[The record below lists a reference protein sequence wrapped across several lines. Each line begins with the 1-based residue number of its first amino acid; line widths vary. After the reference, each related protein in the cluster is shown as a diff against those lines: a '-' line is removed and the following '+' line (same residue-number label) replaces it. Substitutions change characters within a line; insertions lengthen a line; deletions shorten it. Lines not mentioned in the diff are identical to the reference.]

1 MTIQSTGN
9 ITLTTLAGAPDADGD
24 FIPLGDFS
32 EAGIVVEGP
41 LSCGELQELKAQW
54 EQLFK
59 GSSIATV
66 TILELGK

>member
-1 MTIQSTGN
+1 MTIHHISSVTFARP
-9 ITLTTLAGAPDADGD
+9 TGAPDADGD